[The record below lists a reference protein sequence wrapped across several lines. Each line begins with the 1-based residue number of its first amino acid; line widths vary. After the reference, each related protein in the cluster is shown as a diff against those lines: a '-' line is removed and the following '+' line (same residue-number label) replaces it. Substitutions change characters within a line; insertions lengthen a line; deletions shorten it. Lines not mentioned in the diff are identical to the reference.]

1 MSRTALKKELSGY
14 TKEQLIEV
22 VLDLYASRKEVK
34 EYFNFFLN
42 PDSKKLFEKYQKVVN
57 KELGKSKWS
66 RSRARISVIKK
77 AIKDFEGFQPDTRY
91 RHELYQLV
99 ITLALYYEDMFYFS
113 DTLYNGI
120 YRIVNDYLA
129 FADNIEELDMA
140 LQKVDNLIRYEMPGS
155 GKFKSGIADAC
166 QAYIKSKSI

>member
-14 TKEQLIEV
+14 TKEQLVEV

-42 PDSKKLFEKYQKVVN
+42 PDSKKLFEKYQKVIN
-57 KELGKSKWS
+57 KEFGKSKWS
-66 RSRARISVIKK
+66 KSKARISVIKK
-77 AIKDFEGFQPDTRY
+77 TIKDFEGFQPDIRY

-120 YRIVNDYLA
+120 YRIVDDYLT
-129 FADNIEELDMA
+129 FADRNEELDMA
-140 LQKVDNLIRYEMPGS
+140 LHKVDNLIRYEMPGS
-155 GKFKSGIADAC
+155 RKFKCGIADAC